1 VAGAVPIS
9 DEYQIREAVA
19 GVDDDAVTALMVEY
33 LTWAHERLREE
44 YGVDEPPTD
53 PGEQRSKLAEYRPPA
68 GVQLVVDCGGEVAGV
83 GALRWLADAVAEV
96 KRMYVPDRWRGAHL
110 GSAIL
115 DRLID
120 QAAAAGAT
128 AVRLDTVRFMTDAQR
143 LYRSRGFANALPTRR
158 PRSLRGCVSTGCS
171 SSAVSD
177 PA

>member
-1 VAGAVPIS
+1 MLSPHS
-9 DEYQIREAVA
+9 P
-19 GVDDDAVTALMVEY
+19 L
-33 LTWAHERLREE
+33 
-44 YGVDEPPTD
+44 
-53 PGEQRSKLAEYRPPA
+53 
-68 GVQLVVDCGGEVAGV
+68 LVVDCGDEVAGV

-143 LYRSRGFANALPTRR
+143 LYRSRGFTECPADEETEIPSRLRQHWLFFERR
-158 PRSLRGCVSTGCS
+158 L
-171 SSAVSD
+171 
-177 PA
+177 